1 MLFGIIKLMSKNSAR
16 TYARYRTN
24 ISRRG
29 NEKFTESD
37 GVFFLKLVILLILSS
52 FWIKLNDPLSAG
64 GIMLTGFPLGMLVA
78 FLLVRI
84 YEKRTLN
91 RKIWYSVVLIATIL
105 SYFLPS
111 GIVI

>member
-1 MLFGIIKLMSKNSAR
+1 MSKNSAR

-37 GVFFLKLVILLILSS
+37 GVFFLKLVILLVLSS
-52 FWIKLNDPLSAG
+52 FWVKLSNPLSAG
-64 GIMLTGFPLGMLVA
+64 NLIMTGFPLGMLVA
-78 FLLVRI
+78 FLLIRI
-84 YEKRTLN
+84 YEKRVLN
-91 RKIWYSVVLIATIL
+91 RKIWYSVVLIVTIL

-111 GIVI
+111 GVVL